1 MKSFFPYKG
10 GKSRMA
16 RLLMARIP
24 EHICYVEV
32 FAGAANLMFA
42 KEPSKTEVINDVNSE
57 LINLFRVCRW
67 HPREFMTELQLTC
80 HSRTEFADYKAQ
92 PGLTDIQRAAR
103 TYYIFKSCFG
113 GKGGCPESC
122 FGYKT
127 TGRSG
132 FRRTVFSVIRRCSKR
147 LDGVTIENLDFADLI
162 ARYDRVHTFFY
173 CDPPYIETS
182 GYTADFSNQDH
193 ERLADSLRGIKGKFL
208 LTIDDCARARRLYK
222 GFHIRGIDVNYSI
235 ARVKTKEASARKE
248 LIITNYNPPGQRR
261 KT

>member
-16 RLLMARIP
+16 KLLMAQMP

-32 FAGAANLMFA
+32 FAGAANLLFA
-42 KEPSKTEVINDVNSE
+42 REPSKTEVINDVNSE
-57 LINLFRVCRW
+57 LVNLFRICRW
-67 HPREFMTELQLTC
+67 HPREFIAELRMTF
-80 HSRTEFADYKAQ
+80 HSRTEFTDYKAQ

-103 TYYIFKSCFG
+103 SYYIFKSCFG
-113 GKGGCPESC
+113 GNGGCPNST
-122 FGYKT
+122 FGYGT

-132 FRRTVFSVIRRCSKR
+132 FRRMVFSVIRTCSKR

-162 ARYDRVHTFFY
+162 ARYDRPHTFFY

-182 GYTADFSNQDH
+182 GYTAQFTDTDH
-193 ERLADSLRGIKGKFL
+193 KRLANSLRGIKGKFL
-208 LTIDDCARARRLYK
+208 LTIDDCSRARRLYK
-222 GFHIRGIDVNYSI
+222 GFRIRGIDVNYSI
-235 ARVKTKEASARKE
+235 ARVKTTQASARKE
-248 LIITNYNPPGQRR
+248 LIITNYNPPKQRR